1 MFILHL
7 SWAKIIKNVK
17 LPIFMFI
24 ITALMLVLIYAIL
37 GIVPFGE
44 QSVLATDLKNQYVS
58 YFAYFKSIFEGTD
71 SIIYSFSK
79 TLSGN
84 MIGLFGYY
92 LISPFNFLLLLF
104 DVSNFPLA
112 LSIVTI
118 LKTSAIALTM
128 SGYLIFKKVPN
139 LPNILLSMTYAFSG
153 YVVAYQQNIMWL
165 DVLILLP
172 LVIMGIDIIVEK
184 GSFYWYTIFLALTI
198 IVNYYLG
205 FMVCIFSVIYFVA
218 TNLGSLLDSNFKMK
232 NYLKRV
238 LDFMLGSLLAG
249 GISSIIWLPALASY
263 SGSSKVE
270 FTLNEIITKETTF
283 SLTDLMS
290 KFIIGSTNSQQI
302 RNGLPNIFITISLL
316 TLGLLF
322 FMNKK
327 ISKGTKVKYSSMILV
342 MLCSFYY
349 LGLNRIWH
357 GFSDPT
363 WFPYRNSFIFIFILL
378 ILIGEQVKYMEVT
391 IPNII
396 IVGLLGGLGIWYIYQ
411 QDYSYISNTNLLLT
425 SLILITVIIL
435 LILLS
440 LKYMTINLFFTI
452 LLLITLGEISYNYIY
467 SYKSLIYYEAP
478 PFTAFVDKN
487 QTIME
492 KYKPSNEDFYRL
504 DMTNNYN
511 ENSPL
516 LLNYP
521 GLSHYSS
528 NESDKVKTF
537 LGNLGYRNNGNWS
550 IYANGSSEF
559 SDSLLGVKYTIT
571 DKERNVP
578 EKIENKNDLNIYHNK
593 NYFPLAFEISQK
605 SDDNIL
611 NFDNTFE
618 YQNMIAQTFFD
629 YESNLYEKVDAAD
642 VEFELVN
649 LSEITESSMTEFEV
663 VDESKEAYVIMQVK
677 NFDMNSDLNL
687 YFNNKSPGNKR
698 VGVYFDNQYFG
709 EVSSTKN
716 NSILTYRP
724 SDTQIEIKLKVLNEK
739 IDLQNLL
746 LYANDSN
753 TMTQLANIANNRG
766 IEINSISGD
775 KISGNIPQLTNKSN
789 FVFTIPYDESWLVEV
804 DGKRVNTYPVVET
817 LLGVEI
823 PQNSKKITLR
833 YVPNGLI
840 LGITISLLS
849 IILMVIYFIVYNRL
863 KHNHV
868 HNKVD
873 LIN

>member
-1 MFILHL
+1 
-7 SWAKIIKNVK
+7 
-17 LPIFMFI
+17 
-24 ITALMLVLIYAIL
+24 
-37 GIVPFGE
+37 
-44 QSVLATDLKNQYVS
+44 
-58 YFAYFKSIFEGTD
+58 
-71 SIIYSFSK
+71 
-79 TLSGN
+79 
-84 MIGLFGYY
+84 
-92 LISPFNFLLLLF
+92 
-104 DVSNFPLA
+104 
-112 LSIVTI
+112 
-118 LKTSAIALTM
+118 
-128 SGYLIFKKVPN
+128 SGYLIFNKVPN

-467 SYKSLIYYEAP
+467 SYKSL
-478 PFTAFVDKN
+478 
-487 QTIME
+487 
-492 KYKPSNEDFYRL
+492 
-504 DMTNNYN
+504 
-511 ENSPL
+511 
-516 LLNYP
+516 
-521 GLSHYSS
+521 
-528 NESDKVKTF
+528 
-537 LGNLGYRNNGNWS
+537 
-550 IYANGSSEF
+550 
-559 SDSLLGVKYTIT
+559 
-571 DKERNVP
+571 
-578 EKIENKNDLNIYHNK
+578 
-593 NYFPLAFEISQK
+593 
-605 SDDNIL
+605 
-611 NFDNTFE
+611 
-618 YQNMIAQTFFD
+618 
-629 YESNLYEKVDAAD
+629 
-642 VEFELVN
+642 
-649 LSEITESSMTEFEV
+649 
-663 VDESKEAYVIMQVK
+663 
-677 NFDMNSDLNL
+677 
-687 YFNNKSPGNKR
+687 
-698 VGVYFDNQYFG
+698 
-709 EVSSTKN
+709 
-716 NSILTYRP
+716 
-724 SDTQIEIKLKVLNEK
+724 
-739 IDLQNLL
+739 
-746 LYANDSN
+746 
-753 TMTQLANIANNRG
+753 
-766 IEINSISGD
+766 
-775 KISGNIPQLTNKSN
+775 
-789 FVFTIPYDESWLVEV
+789 
-804 DGKRVNTYPVVET
+804 
-817 LLGVEI
+817 
-823 PQNSKKITLR
+823 
-833 YVPNGLI
+833 
-840 LGITISLLS
+840 
-849 IILMVIYFIVYNRL
+849 
-863 KHNHV
+863 
-868 HNKVD
+868 
-873 LIN
+873 